1 MRVLFI
7 EPPPTVDWRP
17 GSRASTAGRRHPS
30 LNFTGE
36 QVYSYL
42 NLQSAAVLRQRGHE
56 VRYLHCQTMGF
67 GLDRVGEYLRR
78 EKPGLVVVMLE
89 HITFPVALEVLRMA
103 REEVGAATVLV
114 GPFATAEGAKVLTLS
129 GADVVCR
136 GEWDFTVARVAEAL
150 EAGRALD
157 ETPGLLFSRGDE
169 VVQTPDAP
177 PIEDLDAL
185 PIPAYDLLDLSL
197 FYESVFQRFPAATM
211 ITSRGC
217 PHRCVFCSFPQTIYS
232 RRYRF
237 QSPERV
243 LAEVRY
249 LHRELGVREI
259 RFDDDCFEVR
269 RDRVLRICELLRAEC
284 PDLLWSAQC
293 RPANLDPELARAMKR
308 GGCGFVLFGVES
320 GDDEILR
327 KIRKGTT
334 VDEIR
339 RGMAAARAAGLDV
352 LNCVMLGF
360 YWDTPE
366 TLEKTMRFAFE
377 LNAEFTQF
385 STPTPLPGT
394 EYYDLLRSEGCLLS
408 ERWEDFDSFHHANV
422 RLPNLS
428 ADHLN
433 EVLRTV
439 YRRYYGRPSYVWR
452 MLRRALRSR
461 DALGQTLRGA
471 RALFLGR

>member
-56 VRYLHCQTMGF
+56 VLYLHCQTMGY
-67 GLDRVGEYLRR
+67 GLDRVGAYLR
-78 EKPGLVVVMLE
+78 EKKPGLVVLMLE

-103 REEVGAATVLV
+103 KEEVGAVTALV
-114 GPFATAEGAKVLTLS
+114 GPFATAESAKVLTLS

-136 GEWDFTVARVAEAL
+136 GEWDLTVAHLAEAL
-150 EAGRALD
+150 EAGRPLD
-157 ETPGLLFSRGDE
+157 EVTGLLFRRGDALHE
-169 VVQTPDAP
+169 TPAAGLA
-177 PIEDLDAL
+177 EDLDAL
-185 PIPAYDLLDLSL
+185 PLPAYDLLDLSK

-232 RRYRF
+232 RKYRF

-243 LAEVRY
+243 LAEVKY
-249 LHRELGVREI
+249 LHRELGVKEI
-259 RFDDDCFEVR
+259 RFDDDCFEVK
-269 RDRVLRICELLRAEC
+269 RDRVFRISELLGKEC
-284 PDLLWSAQC
+284 PNVLWSAQC

-320 GDDEILR
+320 GDDDILR

-339 RGMAAARAAGLDV
+339 RGVAAARGAGLDI

-366 TLEKTMRFAFE
+366 TVEKTIRFAFE

-394 EYYDLLRSEGCLLS
+394 EYYGLLRSEGCLLS

-422 RLPNLS
+422 RLPHLT
-428 ADHLN
+428 AEELN
-433 EVLRTV
+433 ETIRTV

-452 MLRRALRSR
+452 MLKRALRSR
-461 DALGQTLRGA
+461 GTLGQTLRGA
-471 RALFLGR
+471 RALLLG